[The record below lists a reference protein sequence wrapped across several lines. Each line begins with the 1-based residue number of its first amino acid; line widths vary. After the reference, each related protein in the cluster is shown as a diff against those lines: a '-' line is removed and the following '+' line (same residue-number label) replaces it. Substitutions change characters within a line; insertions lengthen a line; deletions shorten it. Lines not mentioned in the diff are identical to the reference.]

1 MGVFTEMNVHMP
13 QSVQTMCELMDFAS
27 VPYHIITPKDGE
39 PIMEIIQDTMTGAF
53 RLTKDYVR
61 MSDKV
66 FANLQMVNSYF
77 DGHLPEPI
85 DKKHFQYNGFQ
96 AFSHILPPGFYLDTK
111 NEQEV
116 KIRDIDETGKEI
128 VRKDKEKVIIKNSK
142 LVSGT
147 LDKWTFN
154 SMSRG
159 IIPVIFHDY
168 GPFELQ
174 RFLDNTQRLICRWL
188 VTAGFSVGISDLVTD
203 ENTGKAMKD
212 AVGAMKTKAYKIIE
226 DARRGKLD
234 NKTIFTNAENFERML
249 INVLNEASSETGSIG
264 LKEINDKTNRMINMV
279 KSGAKGKKSNVAQMI
294 ALVGQQN
301 IEGKRVGYGFTDR
314 TLPHFTK
321 YDDGPEARGFVEN
334 SFISGLTPQEVFF
347 HAMSGREGLIDTAVK
362 TSETGYIQR
371 RLVKAME
378 DCKVYYDQTVRN
390 AGGSVVQ
397 FLYGEDG
404 MEGTKVEKQYIPTI
418 DLDMIE
424 LDTKYHLRP
433 EDALNIHMHPEAFK
447 RLSGDRAWAKRCS
460 EHFQQ
465 IVEDRE
471 YLIHEI
477 FQGEKMNMII
487 YPIAFDRILKNAR
500 ESIKDAGLE
509 GVPSDLTPGEI
520 LDEIDRLIKK
530 LYVNV
535 PHQGTR
541 FLEIL
546 LRIHLSPKP
555 MIMRYHMTSD
565 MFKWVVQEIER
576 RYYEA
581 IAPAGEMV
589 GIIAAQSLGEPLCE
603 GLKSNLPRKLRITL
617 DKPVS
622 GSYTNTTVASSP
634 FL

>member
-13 QSVQTMCELMDFAS
+13 QSIQTMCELMDFAS

-53 RLTKDYVR
+53 RLTKEHVR
-61 MSDKV
+61 IGDKV

-77 DGHLPEPI
+77 DGQLPEPV
-85 DKKHFQYNGFQ
+85 DKKQHLYNGFQ
-96 AFSHILPPGFYLDTK
+96 AYSQILPPAFYLETK
-111 NEQEV
+111 NNQEV
-116 KIRDIDETGKEI
+116 KVKDIDENGKEYE
-128 VRKDKEKVIIKNSK
+128 RKDNEKVLIKNSK

-159 IIPVIFHDY
+159 IIPVLFHDY

-188 VTAGFSVGISDLVTD
+188 VTSGFSVGISDLVTD
-203 ENTGKAMKD
+203 EKTGKALKD
-212 AVGAMKTKAYKIIE
+212 AVASMKIKAYKIIE
-226 DARRGKLD
+226 DARRGKLE
-234 NKTIFTNAENFERML
+234 NKTIFTNADNFERAL
-249 INVLNEASSETGSIG
+249 LDILNEANSTAGSIG
-264 LKEINDKTNRMINMV
+264 LKEINDRTNRMINMI

-378 DCKVYYDQTVRN
+378 DCKIYYDQTVRN
-390 AGGSVVQ
+390 AGGSIVQ
-397 FLYGEDG
+397 FIYGEDG

-418 DLDMIE
+418 ELDIIE
-424 LDTKYHLRP
+424 LDAKYHLRP
-433 EDALNIHMHPEAFK
+433 EDALQIHMHPEAFK
-447 RLSGDRAWAKRCS
+447 RMSGDKTWMKRCD
-460 EHFQQ
+460 EHFNK
-465 IVEDRE
+465 ILDDRE
-471 YLIHEI
+471 YLIRDI
-477 FQGEKMNMII
+477 FNGEKENKII
-487 YPIAFDRILKNAR
+487 YPIPFDRILKNAR
-500 ESIKDAGLE
+500 ARITDAGLD
-509 GVPSDLTPGEI
+509 GVPSDLTPAEI
-520 LDEIDRLIKK
+520 LDEIDRLCGK

-535 PHQGTR
+535 PNQGTR

-555 MIMRYHMTSD
+555 MIMRYHMTRET
-565 MFKWVVQEIER
+565 FKWIVDEIER

-589 GIIAAQSLGEPLCE
+589 GIIAAQSLGEPLCQ
-603 GLKSNLPRKLRITL
+603 GLKSNLPGKITNN
-617 DKPVS
+617 P
-622 GSYTNTTVASSP
+622 GQTC
-634 FL
+634 

>member
-1 MGVFTEMNVHMP
+1 MNVHMP

-27 VPYHIITPKDGE
+27 VPYHIITPKDGK

-53 RLTKDYVR
+53 RLTKEHVR
-61 MSDKV
+61 MGDKV

-77 DGHLPEPI
+77 DGHLPDPV
-85 DKKHFQYNGFQ
+85 DKKYSQYDGYQ
-96 AFSHILPPGFYLDTK
+96 AYSGILPPGFYLETK
-111 NEQEV
+111 NGQ
-116 KIRDIDETGKEI
+116 KET
-128 VRKDKEKVIIKNSK
+128 VVFKNSQ

-147 LDKWTFN
+147 LDDTTFKT
-154 SMSRG
+154 MSHG

-188 VTAGFSVGISDLVTD
+188 VTSGFSVGISDLVTD
-203 ENTGKAMKD
+203 DSTGKAMKD
-212 AVGAMKTKAYKIIE
+212 AIGAMKTKAYNIIT
-226 DARRGKLD
+226 DALRGKLE
-234 NKTIFTNAENFERML
+234 NKTIFTNADNFERTL
-249 INVLNEASSETGSIG
+249 LNILNEASSDTGKIG
-264 LKEINDKTNRMINMV
+264 MKQINDKTNRMINMV
-279 KSGAKGKKSNVAQMI
+279 KSGAKGKPRNVAQMI

-378 DCKVYYDQTVRN
+378 DCKIYYDQTVRN

-404 MEGTKVEKQYIPTI
+404 MEGTKVEKQYVPTI
-418 DLDMIE
+418 DLDLVE
-424 LDTKYHLRP
+424 LDTKYHLRA
-433 EDALNIHMHPEAFK
+433 EDALQVHMHPEAFK
-447 RLSGDRAWAKRCS
+447 RMSGDTTWRKRCD
-460 EHFQQ
+460 EHFQH

-471 YLIHEI
+471 YLIKEI
-477 FQGEKMNMII
+477 FQGEKVNTII
-487 YPIAFDRILKNAR
+487 YPIPFDRILKNAR
-500 ESIKDAGLE
+500 ARITDAGLD

-520 LDEIDRLIKK
+520 LDEMERLSSK

-535 PHQGTR
+535 PNQGTR

-555 MIMRYHMTSD
+555 MIMRYHMTRD
-565 MFKWVVQEIER
+565 MFKWIVEEIER

-581 IAPAGEMV
+581 IAHAGEMV
-589 GIIAAQSLGEPLCE
+589 GIIAAQSMGEPLCQ
-603 GLKSNLPRKLRITL
+603 GLKSNLPGEITNN
-617 DKPVS
+617 P
-622 GSYTNTTVASSP
+622 GQTC
-634 FL
+634 